1 MKRTIIQY
9 LLVGIVCCLSSCY
22 DDDSTL
28 GSNYVSDIEIAGLAD
43 QSVVSYSQNFL
54 NVQPTVTT
62 DYPEDQLEYAW
73 YIYADNTPEQEN
85 GFRKDRIAT
94 TKDLNYEVNL
104 PSGLYH
110 LVFEVTSL
118 TNDFSKTATMNLSV
132 STAFSKGFYILK
144 ETADGNTDIDL
155 WNEGILSED
164 ILAKKL
170 GAPMNGAPRNLSL
183 VYTGEFINPELNRTA
198 RGNLVHIFTE
208 ENEYKGFESESLT
221 EVFNNETL
229 FYAGNMD
236 NEEPYII
243 FRAPNHTVYFSNT
256 GIRTAATV
264 FSGTNYNSG
273 RLGFPA
279 DEHGA
284 SKFIIP
290 VSYGQE
296 MVYWSNSEHALRNV
310 NFNFQPSSLV
320 TSADGSTYPD
330 DLECISAGANITG
343 DVYSPTVVAYF
354 LCEQPSTGDRYL
366 LLLDGGFTFTGVQI
380 KQIIKL
386 DPSLHIARDKIVAI
400 NRRTATYIY
409 SISEDNKLYAYS
421 WVSNDERE
429 FPLPGIPAGE
439 DITYLTNQYFYL
451 SEVYGYDTSF
461 NFDDLIVGT
470 QTGNTYK
477 LYFYSA
483 SKDMNGGR
491 PIADPSRVITGT
503 GQVKAVRFL
512 VSMSVR
518 GSDHYS
524 DPIYPLTD

>member
-43 QSVVSYSQNFL
+43 QSVVSYSQNFV
-54 NVQPTVTT
+54 NVQPTITT

-290 VSYGQE
+290 ISYGQE
-296 MVYWSNSEHALRNV
+296 MVYWSNSEHALREV

-330 DLECISAGANITG
+330 DLECISAGA
-343 DVYSPTVVAYF
+343 P
-354 LCEQPSTGDRYL
+354 
-366 LLLDGGFTFTGVQI
+366 
-380 KQIIKL
+380 
-386 DPSLHIARDKIVAI
+386 
-400 NRRTATYIY
+400 
-409 SISEDNKLYAYS
+409 
-421 WVSNDERE
+421 
-429 FPLPGIPAGE
+429 
-439 DITYLTNQYFYL
+439 
-451 SEVYGYDTSF
+451 
-461 NFDDLIVGT
+461 FDH
-470 QTGNTYK
+470 NC
-477 LYFYSA
+477 
-483 SKDMNGGR
+483 
-491 PIADPSRVITGT
+491 
-503 GQVKAVRFL
+503 
-512 VSMSVR
+512 
-518 GSDHYS
+518 
-524 DPIYPLTD
+524 

>member
-43 QSVVSYSQNFL
+43 QSVVSYSQNFV
-54 NVQPTVTT
+54 NVQPTITT

-229 FYAGNMD
+229 F
-236 NEEPYII
+236 
-243 FRAPNHTVYFSNT
+243 
-256 GIRTAATV
+256 
-264 FSGTNYNSG
+264 
-273 RLGFPA
+273 
-279 DEHGA
+279 
-284 SKFIIP
+284 
-290 VSYGQE
+290 
-296 MVYWSNSEHALRNV
+296 
-310 NFNFQPSSLV
+310 
-320 TSADGSTYPD
+320 
-330 DLECISAGANITG
+330 
-343 DVYSPTVVAYF
+343 
-354 LCEQPSTGDRYL
+354 
-366 LLLDGGFTFTGVQI
+366 
-380 KQIIKL
+380 
-386 DPSLHIARDKIVAI
+386 
-400 NRRTATYIY
+400 
-409 SISEDNKLYAYS
+409 
-421 WVSNDERE
+421 
-429 FPLPGIPAGE
+429 
-439 DITYLTNQYFYL
+439 
-451 SEVYGYDTSF
+451 
-461 NFDDLIVGT
+461 
-470 QTGNTYK
+470 
-477 LYFYSA
+477 
-483 SKDMNGGR
+483 
-491 PIADPSRVITGT
+491 
-503 GQVKAVRFL
+503 
-512 VSMSVR
+512 
-518 GSDHYS
+518 
-524 DPIYPLTD
+524 